1 MVLLGVNSL
10 LPVLSK
16 MIFEKYV
23 DKKTIPYIIENRF
36 TEIKEKEKNLISGK
50 F

>member
-1 MVLLGVNSL
+1 MGVNSL

-23 DKKTIPYIIENRF
+23 DKKTVSYILKNKV
-36 TEIKEKEKNLISGK
+36 TEY
-50 F
+50 